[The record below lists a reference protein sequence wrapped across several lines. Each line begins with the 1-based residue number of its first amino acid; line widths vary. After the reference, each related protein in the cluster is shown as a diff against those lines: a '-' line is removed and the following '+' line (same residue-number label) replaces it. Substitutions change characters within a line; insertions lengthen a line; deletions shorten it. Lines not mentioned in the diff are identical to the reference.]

1 MQEQYDPT
9 NQDTIP
15 PPGTAVGTPPQ
26 QAKSNKTG
34 WILLIVGVGC
44 LGVLMMV
51 AVVGMLFAVF
61 YRQSAVSV
69 PPSVA
74 HTRAAGGGAMS
85 PAPVPARSYPYAG
98 NCHRWT
104 MSGLPASDADF
115 KAALLEYVFTT
126 HGKRVTD
133 DLGEINWFK
142 AESNDPA
149 GQGTVRVTLSS
160 DAGDKMML
168 HLSFERDE
176 VSQDWK
182 FTLDKLD
189 AP

>member
-1 MQEQYDPT
+1 MQEQYDQT
-9 NQDTIP
+9 NQNTIP
-15 PPGTAVGTPPQ
+15 PPGTVVGTPPQ

-44 LGVLMMV
+44 LGVLILV
-51 AVVGMLFAVF
+51 AVVGVFFAI
-61 YRQSAVSV
+61 YARSAISV
-69 PPSVA
+69 PRPVP
-74 HTRAAGGGAMS
+74 RARAGGRAMS
-85 PAPVPARSYPYAG
+85 PVPARSYPYAG
-98 NCHRWT
+98 NCHRWST
-104 MSGLPASDADF
+104 SGLPASDADF
-115 KAALLEYVFTT
+115 KAALLEYVFTS

-149 GQGTVRVTLSS
+149 DQGEVTVTLSS
-160 DAGDKMML
+160 DAGGKMTL
-168 HLSFERDE
+168 HLSFERDK
-176 VSQDWK
+176 VSRDWK